1 MPDQSLESLFIRGR
15 IVRIRAYAVAFEME
29 LP

>member
-15 IVRIRAYAVAFEME
+15 IARIRAYAVAFEME